1 LTDGAVAIRCGRI
14 SADQEGWMPRKILIM
29 GAAGRDFHNFNV
41 LFRDNP
47 DVEVVAFTATQ
58 IPGIEGRRYPPV
70 LAGSRYPEG
79 IPIHPESELVDLI
92 RSHEVDAAVF
102 SYSDVSHEAVGQKA
116 ARVNAAGADFVLAS
130 AEATMLASCKPVV
143 SVCAVRTGCG
153 KSPTTRKVAE
163 ALRAQGLKVAVVRH
177 PMPYGDLSKQIVQRF
192 GSYADLDL
200 HQCTIEERE
209 EYEQYVEMGIPIYA
223 GVDYERILRAAEEEA
238 DVVIWDGGN
247 NDTPFYAAD
256 LEIVVLDP
264 LRAGHELR
272 YYPGTTNLIRASVAL
287 INKVDRATPEQL
299 ETVRASLRAWN
310 PEATVIEARSELDV
324 DDASRVKGK
333 RVLVVEDGPTLTH
346 GEMGIGAGFVAA
358 ERLGAGEIVDPRP
371 FAVGSIQA
379 AYSRFPQ
386 LGLVLPALGYSD
398 EQRAELEQTIA
409 RANVDT
415 VIVATPIDLTR
426 VVKIQQP
433 TARVR
438 YRVAEVSGPTIEQ
451 IMREFVASLA

>member
-1 LTDGAVAIRCGRI
+1 
-14 SADQEGWMPRKILIM
+14 MPRKIIIM

-41 LFRDNP
+41 LFRENP
-47 DVEVVAFTATQ
+47 EVEVVAFTATQ
-58 IPGIEGRRYPPV
+58 IPGIEGRLYPPV
-70 LAGSRYPEG
+70 LAGARYPQG

-92 RSHEVDAAVF
+92 RSHEVDAVVF
-102 SYSDVSHEAVGQKA
+102 SYSDVSHETVGQKA

-163 ALRAQGLKVAVVRH
+163 ALRARGQRVAVVRH
-177 PMPYGDLSKQIVQRF
+177 PMPYGDLARQIVQRF

-200 HQCTIEERE
+200 HECTIEERE
-209 EYEQYVEMGIPIYA
+209 EYEQYVEMGVPIYA
-223 GVDYERILRAAEEEA
+223 GVDYERILRAAEDEA

-247 NDTPFYAAD
+247 NDTPFFAPD

-272 YYPGTTNLIRASVAL
+272 YYPGTTNLVRASVAL
-287 INKVDRATPEQL
+287 INKVDRATPAEL
-299 ETVRASLRAWN
+299 ETVRSNLQAWN
-310 PEATVIEARSELDV
+310 PDATVIEARSELDV
-324 DDASRVKGK
+324 DDPARVKGK

-358 ERLGAGEIVDPRP
+358 ERLGAAQIVDPRP

-379 AYSRFPQ
+379 AYAKFPQ
-386 LGLVLPALGYSD
+386 LGPVLPALGYSD
-398 EQRAELEQTIA
+398 LQRAELEQTIA
-409 RANVDT
+409 RADVDT

-426 VVKIQQP
+426 VVQIKQP
-433 TARVR
+433 SVRVR
-438 YRVAEVSGPTIEQ
+438 YRVAEVAGPTLEQ
-451 IMREFVASLA
+451 LVRDFVGSFA

>member
-1 LTDGAVAIRCGRI
+1 
-14 SADQEGWMPRKILIM
+14 MPRRVIIL

-47 DVEVVAFTATQ
+47 EVEVVAFTATQ
-58 IPGIEGRRYPPV
+58 IPGIDGRRYPAV
-70 LAGSRYPEG
+70 LAGERYPEG
-79 IPIHPESELVDLI
+79 IPIVPEADMVDLI
-92 RSHEVDAAVF
+92 RDQEIEAAIF

-130 AEATMLASCKPVV
+130 TEATMLASSKPVV
-143 SVCAVRTGCG
+143 SICAVRTGCG

-163 ALRAQGLKVAVVRH
+163 ALRAQGLRVAVVRH

-200 HQCTIEERE
+200 HECTIEERE
-209 EYEQYVEMGIPIYA
+209 EYEQYVEMGVPIYA
-223 GVDYERILRAAEEEA
+223 GVDYERILRAAEDEA
-238 DVVIWDGGN
+238 DVVVWDGGN
-247 NDTPFYAAD
+247 NDTPFYASD

-272 YYPGTTNLIRASVAL
+272 YYPGTTNLVRASVAL

-299 ETVRASLRAWN
+299 ATVRANLKAWN
-310 PEATVIEARSELDV
+310 PDATVIEARSELDV
-324 DDASRVKGK
+324 DDPSLVKGK

-358 ERLGAGEIVDPRP
+358 ERLGAAQIVDPRP
-371 FAVGSIQA
+371 FAVGSILA
-379 AYSRFPQ
+379 AYSKFPQ
-386 LGLVLPALGYSD
+386 LGPVLPALGYSD
-398 EQRAELEQTIA
+398 QQRAELEQTIA
-409 RANVDT
+409 RADVDT
-415 VIVATPIDLTR
+415 VVVATPIDLTR
-426 VVKIQQP
+426 IVPIHQP

-438 YRVAEVSGPTIEQ
+438 YRVAEVAGPTLEQ
-451 IMREFVASLA
+451 LMRDFVASLS